1 MIWHEIVKYSSE
13 NYGENGVYTKDEW
26 TSRSD
31 IGTVYEGKTFTLEKY
46 LDVEQ
51 RYINVVL
58 SIMDVTNC
66 RYMIIQYLE
75 ADKTY
80 IAKRIKTSKFHKI
93 DSLLLKSISL
103 LEENKRISIG
113 QISNVLRLALREYI
127 YVELSNK
134 AHKLF
139 VKFGYDYYL
148 NVASS
153 LSNEVL
159 EDIVRKEKLFLDPR

>member
-66 RYMIIQYLE
+66 STTVQRNFPIRST
-75 ADKTY
+75 DHH
-80 IAKRIKTSKFHKI
+80 RSH
-93 DSLLLKSISL
+93 S
-103 LEENKRISIG
+103 
-113 QISNVLRLALREYI
+113 
-127 YVELSNK
+127 
-134 AHKLF
+134 
-139 VKFGYDYYL
+139 
-148 NVASS
+148 
-153 LSNEVL
+153 
-159 EDIVRKEKLFLDPR
+159 EDVWA